1 LSIIHYPLSIKL
13 KDMRLRERREIS
25 GEMGMSSMTD
35 IIFILL
41 IFFMMV
47 STLVNPS
54 ALNLSL
60 PGNSKTSRKPINTQR
75 LDDIGI
81 SSSGNFIYNGTTTA
95 IDKIRVTLERNRAR
109 NAEYKVTVSPDGKA
123 PVEKVV
129 QVLDMTQALSI
140 NSILQAE

>member
-1 LSIIHYPLSIKL
+1 
-13 KDMRLRERREIS
+13 MRLREKQELS

-47 STLVNPS
+47 STMTHPS

-60 PGNSKTSRKPINTQR
+60 PGNSKTSTKPVKTER

-81 SSSGNFIYNGTTTA
+81 TASGNFIFNNVTTP
-95 IDKIRVTLERNRAR
+95 IDKIRGYLERNKMK
-109 NAEYKVTVSPDGKA
+109 NQEYKVTVSPDTKA

-129 QVLDMTQALSI
+129 VVLDMTQSLNI
-140 NSILQAE
+140 NSILQASAD

>member
-1 LSIIHYPLSIKL
+1 
-13 KDMRLRERREIS
+13 MRLRERQEIN

-81 SSSGNFIYNGTTTA
+81 SSSGNFIFNGTTMP
-95 IDKIRVTLERNRAR
+95 IEKIRPVLERNRTR
-109 NAEYKVTVSPDGKA
+109 SAEYKVTVSPDSKA

-129 QVLDMTQALSI
+129 QILDLTQSLSI
-140 NSILQAE
+140 NSILQADAD

>member
-1 LSIIHYPLSIKL
+1 
-13 KDMRLRERREIS
+13 MRLREKKELS
-25 GEMGMSSMTD
+25 GEMGMTSMTD

-47 STLVNPS
+47 STMTHPS

-60 PGNSKTSRKPINTQR
+60 PGNSKTSTKPIKTER

-81 SSSGNFIYNGTTTA
+81 TASGNFIFNNVTTPL
-95 IDKIRVTLERNRAR
+95 DKIKGYLVRNKGKKTD
-109 NAEYKVTVSPDGKA
+109 YKVTVSPDTKA

-129 QVLDMTQALSI
+129 QVLDMTQSLDI
-140 NSILQAE
+140 NSILQASAD

>member
-1 LSIIHYPLSIKL
+1 MS
-13 KDMRLRERREIS
+13 LRKKKELN

-47 STLVNPS
+47 STMVHPS

-60 PGNSKTSRKPINTQR
+60 PGNPKTNKKPASTDK
-75 LDDIGI
+75 LDDVGI
-81 SSSGNFIYNGTTTA
+81 SASGNFLLNGSTM
-95 IDKIRVTLERNRAR
+95 DLGRIRRFLESNKLK
-109 NAEYKVTVSPDGKA
+109 NSTFKVSVSPDAKA

-129 QVLDMTQALSI
+129 EVLNMTEALFI
-140 NSILQAE
+140 TSILHADTN

>member
-1 LSIIHYPLSIKL
+1 
-13 KDMRLRERREIS
+13 MGLREKKELS

-47 STLVNPS
+47 STMTHPS

-60 PGNSKTSRKPINTQR
+60 PGNSKTSTKPVKTER

-81 SSSGNFIYNGTTTA
+81 TASGNFIFNNVTTPL
-95 IDKIRVTLERNRAR
+95 DKIKGYLLRNKGKKTDYR
-109 NAEYKVTVSPDGKA
+109 VTVSPDTKA

-129 QVLDMTQALSI
+129 QVLDMTQSLDIS
-140 NSILQAE
+140 SILQASAD

>member
-1 LSIIHYPLSIKL
+1 
-13 KDMRLRERREIS
+13 MRLRERREIS

-60 PGNSKTSRKPINTQR
+60 PGNSKTTKKPINSVK

-81 SSSGNFIYNGTTTA
+81 SASGSFILNGATTP
-95 IDKIRVTLERNRAR
+95 IERIRAFLERSRSKKD
-109 NAEYKVTVSPDGKA
+109 YKVTVSPDAKA

-129 QVLDMTQALSI
+129 QILDLTQTLSI
-140 NSILQAE
+140 NSILQADVN

>member
-1 LSIIHYPLSIKL
+1 
-13 KDMRLRERREIS
+13 MRLREKQELS

-47 STLVNPS
+47 STMTHPS

-60 PGNSKTSRKPINTQR
+60 PGNAKTATKPVKTTDH

-81 SSSGNFIYNGTTTA
+81 TASGNFIFNNVTTPLE
-95 IDKIRVTLERNRAR
+95 KIKGFLETKKMKNKD
-109 NAEYKVTVSPDGKA
+109 YKVTVSPDTKA

-129 QVLDMTQALSI
+129 QVLDLTQTLNITSV
-140 NSILQAE
+140 LQAAAE

>member
-1 LSIIHYPLSIKL
+1 MI
-13 KDMRLRERREIS
+13 LREKKELS
-25 GEMGMSSMTD
+25 GEMGMTSMTD

-47 STLVNPS
+47 STMTHPS

-60 PGNSKTSRKPINTQR
+60 PGNSKTSTKPLKTER

-81 SSSGNFIYNGTTTA
+81 TASGNFIFNNVTTPL
-95 IDKIRVTLERNRAR
+95 DKIKAYLVRNKGKKTD
-109 NAEYKVTVSPDGKA
+109 YKVTVSPDTKA

-129 QVLDMTQALSI
+129 KVLDMTQSLDI
-140 NSILQAE
+140 NSILQASAD

>member
-1 LSIIHYPLSIKL
+1 MS
-13 KDMRLRERREIS
+13 LRTRKELN

-47 STLVNPS
+47 STMVHPS

-60 PGNSKTSRKPINTQR
+60 PGNPKTNKKPVSTDK
-75 LDDIGI
+75 LDDVGI
-81 SSSGNFIYNGTTTA
+81 SASGNFLLNGSTM
-95 IDKIRVTLERNRAR
+95 DLGRIRRFLESNKLK
-109 NAEYKVTVSPDGKA
+109 NSTFKVSVSPDSKA

-129 QVLDMTQALSI
+129 DVLNMTESLSI
-140 NSILQAE
+140 TSILHADTN

>member
-1 LSIIHYPLSIKL
+1 
-13 KDMRLRERREIS
+13 MGLREKKELS

-47 STLVNPS
+47 STMTHPS

-60 PGNSKTSRKPINTQR
+60 PGNSKTSTKPVKTER

-81 SSSGNFIYNGTTTA
+81 TASGNFIFNNVTTPL
-95 IDKIRVTLERNRAR
+95 DKIKGYLLRNKGKKTDYR
-109 NAEYKVTVSPDGKA
+109 VTVSPDTKA

-129 QVLDMTQALSI
+129 QVLDMTQSLDI
-140 NSILQAE
+140 NSILQASAD

>member
-1 LSIIHYPLSIKL
+1 MI
-13 KDMRLRERREIS
+13 LREKKELS
-25 GEMGMSSMTD
+25 GEMGMTSMTD

-47 STLVNPS
+47 STMTHPS

-60 PGNSKTSRKPINTQR
+60 PGNSKTSTKPVKTER

-81 SSSGNFIYNGTTTA
+81 TASGNFIFNNVTTSL
-95 IDKIRVTLERNRAR
+95 DKIKGYLVRNKGKKAD
-109 NAEYKVTVSPDGKA
+109 YKVTVSPDTKA

-129 QVLDMTQALSI
+129 KVLDMTQSLDI
-140 NSILQAE
+140 NSILQASAD

>member
-1 LSIIHYPLSIKL
+1 
-13 KDMRLRERREIS
+13 MALREKKELN

-47 STLVNPS
+47 STMVHPS

-60 PGNSKTSRKPINTQR
+60 PGNAKSSKKPITTDK

-81 SSSGNFIYNGTTTA
+81 SASGNFLLNGSTMDIT
-95 IDKIRVTLERNRAR
+95 KIRRFLEVNKAK
-109 NAEYKVTVSPDGKA
+109 NSSFKVGISPDSKA
-123 PVEKVV
+123 PVEKMV
-129 QVLDMTQALSI
+129 QILDITESLVI
-140 NSILQAE
+140 TSILHLDTE

>member
-1 LSIIHYPLSIKL
+1 
-13 KDMRLRERREIS
+13 MRLRERREVS

-47 STLVNPS
+47 STLVHPS
-54 ALNLSL
+54 ALNLTL
-60 PGNSKTSRKPINTQR
+60 PANAKKVSTPATTVR

-81 SSSGNFIYNGTTTA
+81 TASGGFIINGQTV
-95 IDKIRVTLERNRAR
+95 KPELVRPFLERNRGKKAD
-109 NAEYKVTVSPDGKA
+109 YKVTVSPDSKA

-129 QVLDMTQALSI
+129 QILDITQSMGI
-140 NSILQAE
+140 NAILHAESE

>member
-1 LSIIHYPLSIKL
+1 
-13 KDMRLRERREIS
+13 MRLREKREVS

-47 STLVNPS
+47 STLVHPS
-54 ALNLSL
+54 ALNLTL
-60 PGNSKTSRKPINTQR
+60 PANAKAVKTPVTTDH

-81 SSSGNFIYNGTTTA
+81 TASGSFIFNG
-95 IDKIRVTLERNRAR
+95 VTNKPEQIKQMLERNIIKKKD
-109 NAEYKVTVSPDGKA
+109 YKVTVSPDTKA

-129 QVLDMTQALSI
+129 QILDMTQSLGI
-140 NSILQAE
+140 TSILHADSE

>member
-1 LSIIHYPLSIKL
+1 
-13 KDMRLRERREIS
+13 MALREKKELN

-47 STLVNPS
+47 STMVHPS

-60 PGNSKTSRKPINTQR
+60 PGNAKTSKKPVTTDR

-81 SSSGNFIYNGTTTA
+81 SASGNFILNGKTMDIA
-95 IDKIRVTLERNRAR
+95 QIRRFLQVNKGKKPDF
-109 NAEYKVTVSPDGKA
+109 KVGISPDSKA
-123 PVEKVV
+123 PVEKMV
-129 QVLDMTQALSI
+129 QILDITESLVI
-140 NSILQAE
+140 TSILHLDKE

>member
-1 LSIIHYPLSIKL
+1 
-13 KDMRLRERREIS
+13 MRLREKQELN

-47 STLVNPS
+47 STMTHPS
-54 ALNLSL
+54 ALNLAL
-60 PGNSKTSRKPINTQR
+60 PGNSKTTTKPIKTDR

-81 SSSGNFIYNGTTTA
+81 TASGSFIFNNQTTP
-95 IDKIRVTLERNRAR
+95 IDKIKAVLERNKLK
-109 NAEYKVTVSPDGKA
+109 NPEYKITVSPDAKA

-129 QVLDMTQALSI
+129 QILDITQTMAIS
-140 NSILQAE
+140 SILQASAD

>member
-1 LSIIHYPLSIKL
+1 
-13 KDMRLRERREIS
+13 MGLREKKEIS

-47 STLVNPS
+47 STMTHPS

-60 PGNSKTSRKPINTQR
+60 PGNSKTSTKPLKTER

-81 SSSGNFIYNGTTTA
+81 TASGNFIFNNVTTPL
-95 IDKIRVTLERNRAR
+95 DKIKGYLMRNKMKKKD
-109 NAEYKVTVSPDGKA
+109 YKVTVSPDTKA

-129 QVLDMTQALSI
+129 QVLDMTQSLDI
-140 NSILQAE
+140 NSILQASAD

>member
-1 LSIIHYPLSIKL
+1 
-13 KDMRLRERREIS
+13 MGLREKKEIS

-47 STLVNPS
+47 STMTHPS

-60 PGNSKTSRKPINTQR
+60 PGNSKTSTKPVKTER

-81 SSSGNFIYNGTTTA
+81 TASGNFIFNNVTTPL
-95 IDKIRVTLERNRAR
+95 DKIKGYLLRNKGKKTDYR
-109 NAEYKVTVSPDGKA
+109 VTVSPDTKA

-129 QVLDMTQALSI
+129 QVLDMTQSLDI
-140 NSILQAE
+140 NSILQASAD

>member
-1 LSIIHYPLSIKL
+1 MI
-13 KDMRLRERREIS
+13 LREKKELS
-25 GEMGMSSMTD
+25 GEMGMTSMTD

-47 STLVNPS
+47 STMTHPS

-60 PGNSKTSRKPINTQR
+60 PGNSKTSTKPIKNER

-81 SSSGNFIYNGTTTA
+81 TASGNFIFNNVTTPL
-95 IDKIRVTLERNRAR
+95 DKIKGYLMRNKMKKAD
-109 NAEYKVTVSPDGKA
+109 YKVTVSPDTKA

-129 QVLDMTQALSI
+129 KVLDMTQSLDI
-140 NSILQAE
+140 NSILQASAD